1 MRRVRSLLV
10 LGLLGLSSA
19 GCSGPFFMDCAG
31 LREEIDQLI
40 AETDQVCLEGVEN
53 ESLREICVEFIRM
66 QEEYQNLYRD
76 ACLVNA

>member
-1 MRRVRSLLV
+1 
-10 LGLLGLSSA
+10 
-19 GCSGPFFMDCAG
+19 MDCAG